1 MKKEAHVKWL
11 GNQIKTD
18 SICENDDTDDVKLCR
33 REGELLYLLGLGYSG
48 NHQEQ
53 KVVKS
58 HSDCTKYYHQV
69 QSNHGIQGS

>member
-33 REGELLYLLGLGYSG
+33 REGE
-48 NHQEQ
+48 
-53 KVVKS
+53 
-58 HSDCTKYYHQV
+58 
-69 QSNHGIQGS
+69 